1 LERSI
6 VHLNVADFAVAVER
20 QEQAG
25 LHDRPVIVAPPGG
38 RSLVYD
44 MSEEAYQTGVRK
56 GMVLER
62 ARKLCREARVLPPRP
77 LLYQRAMSEMFRL
90 ALPYSPLVE
99 GDEHSGHV
107 FLDLTGTGRLWGPAR
122 DVAWRI
128 RREAKAR
135 LGLRPIWGLAVNK
148 LVAKIA
154 TRVVKPDGE
163 HVVPPGGE
171 EAFLRPLPLH
181 LLPGL
186 EREDLRTLA
195 SFHLSRVGQVA
206 LWTPEQLEV
215 VFARRGGLLHR
226 LLRGVDNSPVLAAG
240 SGPQRVVVERQ
251 FAGDTNDVAQVDRA
265 IFLLAEGAG
274 RRLREMGRVA
284 RRISLT
290 LYYSDGMR
298 TTRQRGHVQG
308 TANDFILFDLARQ
321 ALAAA
326 WARRVRLSHLRLVS
340 DRLAFPSAQMDLP
353 LLSGPSQALQARQ
366 ERLVEALDRIRGRHG
381 QETIRL
387 GRALGE

>member
-1 LERSI
+1 MERSI

-20 QEQAG
+20 LQQAG

-44 MSEEAYQTGVRK
+44 MSDEAYQAGVRK

-62 ARKLCREARVLPPRP
+62 ARKLCREARLLPPRP
-77 LLYQRAMSEMFRL
+77 QLYERAMSEMYRL
-90 ALPYSPLVE
+90 VLPYSPLVE
-99 GDEHSGHV
+99 GDEHSGHI

-128 RREAKAR
+128 RREAKTR
-135 LGLRPIWGLAVNK
+135 LGLQPIWGLAVNK

-154 TRVVKPDGE
+154 TRVVKPNGE
-163 HVVPPGGE
+163 HVVPCGGE
-171 EAFLRPLPLH
+171 EAFLRPLPLY

-186 EREDLRTLA
+186 EREDLRILA
-195 SFHLSRVGQVA
+195 SFHLRQVGHAA
-206 LWTPEQLEV
+206 LWTAAQLEV
-215 VFARRGGLLHR
+215 VFARRGGHLYR
-226 LLRGVDNSPVLAAG
+226 LLRGVDDSPVLAAG
-240 SGPQRVVVERQ
+240 SGPQRVVVEHQ
-251 FAGDTNDVAQVDRA
+251 FSGDTNDVAQVDRA
-265 IFLLAEGAG
+265 VYLLAEGTG

-284 RRISLT
+284 RRISLS

-298 TTRQRGHVQG
+298 TTRQRGHSAG
-308 TANDFILFDLARQ
+308 TANDFLLFDLARQ

-326 WARRVRLSHLRLVS
+326 WTRRVRLSHLRLVGE
-340 DRLAFPSAQMDLP
+340 RLAFPPAQMELP
-353 LLSGPSQALQARQ
+353 LWPDPAQLQQARQ
-366 ERLVEALDRIRGRHG
+366 ESLVQALDRIRGRHG
-381 QETIRL
+381 LESIYL

>member
-1 LERSI
+1 MERSI

-44 MSEEAYQTGVRK
+44 MSEEAYRAGVRK
-56 GMVLER
+56 GMILER
-62 ARKLCREARVLPPRP
+62 ARKLCREARLLPPRP
-77 LLYQRAMSEMFRL
+77 QLYERAMSEMFRL

-99 GDEHSGHV
+99 GDEHSGHI

-135 LGLRPIWGLAVNK
+135 LGLQPIWGLAVNK

-163 HVVPPGGE
+163 HVVPSGAE

-186 EREDLRTLA
+186 EREDLLTLA
-195 SFHLSRVGQVA
+195 SFHLRRVGQAA

-215 VFARRGGLLHR
+215 VFARRGDHFHR
-226 LLRGVDNSPVLAAG
+226 LLRGVDNSPVMAAG
-240 SGPQRVVVERQ
+240 SGSQRVVVERQ

-265 IFLLAEGAG
+265 IFLLAEGVG
-274 RRLREMGRVA
+274 RRLRGMGRVA

-290 LYYSDGMR
+290 LHYSDGMR
-298 TTRQRGHVQG
+298 TTRQRGHAQG
-308 TANDFILFDLARQ
+308 TANDFLLFDMARQ

-326 WARRVRLSHLRLVS
+326 WTRRVRLSHLRLVS
-340 DRLAFPSAQMDLP
+340 DRLAFPPAQMDLP
-353 LLSGPSQALQARQ
+353 LLSGPSQARQARQ
-366 ERLVEALDRIRGRHG
+366 ESLVQALDRIRGRHG
-381 QETIRL
+381 SEMIRL
-387 GRALGE
+387 GRALGQ